1 MGDLRTS
8 PVGLSPLQASA
19 RTPQG
24 RAMLRK
30 AVGEVIGSIF
40 VGSMLRIAHNSALQG
55 KYGHGG
61 RGERIF
67 QAQLDQQLAKMVGGR
82 MQNRLTNAICDRL
95 GGKKGV

>member
-1 MGDLRTS
+1 MSDLRTS
-8 PVGLSPLQASA
+8 PVGMSAVPASA

-30 AVGEVIGSIF
+30 AVGEVLGTIFIG
-40 VGSMLRIAHNSALQG
+40 GMLRTARNSAIRG

-61 RGERIF
+61 RGERVF
-67 QAQLDQQLAKMVGGR
+67 RAQLDELLAQKIGGR
-82 MQNRLTNAICDRL
+82 MQNRLTDAICDRL